1 MATKIERLAVDGG
14 EPVRTTPL
22 ETGYPG
28 ARLIGDEE
36 RELVLEVLER
46 RAPFRFYGVNEPDK
60 VAALER
66 EAARMMG
73 TSYALGVTS
82 GTAALKGRLEGAG
95 HRAR

>member
-66 EAARMMG
+66 EAAKHDGHVVR
-73 TSYALGVTS
+73 A
-82 GTAALKGRLEGAG
+82 GRDERHCCLES
-95 HRAR
+95 RL